1 MIKRLN
7 FRLLIYISGL
17 ILLIESAFMLSCLPV
32 SLLYG
37 SRDMAGFALS
47 VMVTGLSGGILYLLV
62 RKKVRKVPGIREGFL
77 AVSLSWLL
85 LSVFGTFPYIFTG
98 AIPKFTDAWFE
109 TVSGFTTT
117 GASIMT
123 DIEQY
128 SRELL
133 FWRSLTHWIGGMGI
147 ILMVIV
153 ILPSLKAGGV
163 YLFSAEASKISFDD
177 IRPRVLDTARRFGLI
192 YIILTVAEII
202 LLSAGGMEV
211 FDSVC
216 HSFGTIATGGF
227 STKNNSIAGYS
238 PYIQYVIALFMFL
251 SGINFTLH
259 FLVSQGHWRKALQNE
274 ELQWYFRIT
283 MAVTFVIG
291 FLLYLKG
298 TPLHQSFR
306 DALFQVVSIITCTG
320 FATADYLIWP
330 AFGWFL
336 IFILMFVGASAGS
349 TGGGIKVIRHVL
361 MMRNLKMELKSLL
374 HPRAIYGVKYQGQ
387 LVSNDQLRAVIAFYF
402 WYLAIFFFSTLLMM
416 MLDADMET
424 AAGSVAS
431 CMGGIGPGLGTV
443 GPVSNYF
450 HLPDASKYLL
460 TFDMIIGRLE
470 IYALLVLFSPEFWK
484 W

>member
-1 MIKRLN
+1 ML
-7 FRLLIYISGL
+7 F
-17 ILLIESAFMLSCLPV
+17 AF
-32 SLLYG
+32 
-37 SRDMAGFALS
+37 
-47 VMVTGLSGGILYLLV
+47 V
-62 RKKVRKVPGIREGFL
+62 RRKVRKTPGIKEGFL
-77 AVSLSWLL
+77 AVSLSWILL
-85 LSVFGTFPYIFTG
+85 AIFGSLPYLFTG

-128 SRELL
+128 SKELL
-133 FWRSLTHWIGGMGI
+133 YWRSLTHWIGGMGI

-153 ILPSLKAGGV
+153 ILPSLKTGGV

-177 IRPRVLDTARRFGLI
+177 IRPRVFDTARRFGLI
-192 YIILTVAEII
+192 YIILTLAEIV
-202 LLSAGGMEV
+202 LLTAGGMEL

-227 STKNNSIAGYS
+227 GTKNSSIAGYS
-238 PYIQYVIALFMFL
+238 PYIQYVIVVFMFL

-259 FLVSQGHWRKALQNE
+259 FLVSQGHWRKAFQNE
-274 ELQWYFRIT
+274 EMRWYFRIT
-283 MAVTFVIG
+283 MAFTFAIG
-291 FLLYLKG
+291 LILFFQG
-298 TPLHQSFR
+298 TPLHKSFR

-320 FATADYLIWP
+320 FATTDYLVWP

-361 MMRNLKMELKSLL
+361 MMRNLKMELRSLL
-374 HPRAIYGVKYQGQ
+374 HPRAIYGVKYQGN
-387 LVSNDQLRAVIAFYF
+387 LVSNEQLRAVVAFYF

-416 MLDADMET
+416 MLNADLET
-424 AAGSVAS
+424 AAGSVAT

-470 IYALLVLFSPEFWK
+470 IYALLVLFSPAFWK
-484 W
+484 K